1 MKCKWCSIIK
11 GEMAVGK
18 RVGTGYVPVEE
29 LGNKRM
35 SKDSTRRRNSVCFWL
50 IGFELYYLTEG
61 GMF

>member
-18 RVGTGYVPVEE
+18 RVGTGYVPVEK

-35 SKDSTRRRNSVCFWL
+35 SKDSTRLDETACAL
-50 IGFELYYLTEG
+50 G
-61 GMF
+61 